1 MPSDRDTRNHR
12 QDQKPD
18 ASDTSSPAIQSDRR
32 PSLKDLLLSDENR
45 FEIELPPR
53 GSLRLRPIIRFEED

>member
-18 ASDTSSPAIQSDRR
+18 ASDASAPANQRERR
-32 PSLKDLLLSDENR
+32 PSLKDLLFSDENR
-45 FEIELPPR
+45 FEIDLPPR
-53 GSLRLRPIIRFEED
+53 GSLRLRPVIRFEEE